1 MIMKKENPD
10 SGIITIRKDAK
21 IGLLKQIPFLQE
33 VNAECSDSQVIKITK
48 TKIDYVNTKRVDN
61 H

>member
-21 IGLLKQIPFLQE
+21 IGLLNQIPFLQE

-48 TKIDYVNTKRVDN
+48 TKIDYYLLMM
-61 H
+61 